1 MKITAL
7 EVEGF
12 GVWTGLRLDSLA
24 DGLNVFYG
32 PNEAGKSTLMQFVRS
47 VLYGFTPER
56 RRFFP
61 PVHGGRHG
69 GSLFVAGPQGEF
81 QVARFDHSAEGPLE
95 EELRIAGADGFQHGD
110 ELLRAIL
117 CQIDEAIY
125 NNVFAVGLQELQEL
139 ATLNDTEAAAL
150 LYNLSVGLDRVSL
163 VEVMRE
169 LHGSRNRL
177 LDAGGGACQV
187 VDLLAERDKLRTEIE
202 QFAALGNRYG
212 RLAAER
218 DQMDRETAQLEEE
231 SRQLG
236 HELRILEIAQ
246 AARPRLEHRRTLDH
260 QLEAL
265 GPVDEFREADVPRL
279 DQLVGAIDERQKQ
292 STALE
297 SEWQE
302 LRRKADAL
310 EVHVAVLRQAPRIE
324 AFAEQEDWIR
334 ALEARIL
341 ELEAEVAEADGQW
354 KTLCDRL
361 KLPEGDL
368 PKFSPRSLA
377 ALRPVAE
384 EARRCRQRLEDV
396 RAQVT
401 AGQEAHESLAKQI
414 RTSLDARGERHLS
427 EATER
432 VGGLVSQLRRRLQ
445 IDERLEQ
452 MERHHHELNEQH
464 RRLTEQQL
472 LPGSTLVVLGGLFVA
487 GVALILLTAT
497 NLLAPN
503 SLLGAAG
510 WPLAILGALATGTAV
525 IMKLSM
531 ERSNARRMENC
542 HRQLRML
549 HGQVQE
555 AKHEREALDRQLP
568 HGSGSLK
575 ARLEAAERELA
586 SLEELVPLDAQREAA
601 RRESDAG
608 ASRVQEAAADLAAA
622 RRRWEEALAAAGF
635 PKGLSPKQVRH
646 LAARAG
652 EMKDLRDRL
661 QRHRED
667 LGQRSQELENL
678 TGRIAQLAGDLGVE
692 VSGKAPVEQLHA
704 LVAHLRDQEARWK
717 QRRELVQQARQLRRR
732 RLRARLAV
740 ARLKRRRRQLLDQA
754 GVHDEAEFRRRAA
767 DHARGLQLRGEREAL
782 QREIDA
788 AIAGY
793 CPEEEICRQIDRAQ
807 GVNLEGRREQLQK
820 RIEACAAQL
829 KQRYEKR
836 GQLLEQLKAVAE
848 NRGPAAKRLELAT
861 VEKRLEESVRRWQ
874 VLAVTHQVLEQVRK
888 TYEQTR
894 QPETLQEATRYLR
907 RLTQEHYRRVWTPL
921 DEDVLVLDDAD
932 GRAVPVEL
940 LSRGTREQLFLSLR
954 LALADSYG
962 RRGVLLPMILD
973 DVLVNFDA
981 QRAKAAA
988 GAVRDFSAA
997 GHQVFVFTCHEH
1009 IAKLF
1014 QALRV
1019 EVHELPDHAQSRPMV
1034 SLVRKP
1040 AARQAKR
1047 RPPEEAPLEVVAAIP
1062 PSPPPEPA
1070 PPAGEPPAR
1079 EPMEELPP
1087 WEEDDT
1093 EPPGVLAVPP
1103 VDVDAAVGIFDLVD
1117 SAAESLYEESLYEE
1131 DARLRPFDGPDA
1143 EGAEAA

>member
-1 MKITAL
+1 VKITAL

-12 GVWTGLRLDSLA
+12 GVWTGLRLDALA

-69 GSLFVAGPQGEF
+69 GSLFVVGPQGEF
-81 QVARFDHSAEGPLE
+81 QIARLDRSGEGPPD

-177 LDAGGGACQV
+177 LDSGGGACQV
-187 VDLLAERDKLRTEIE
+187 VELVAERDKLRAEIE

-265 GPVDEFREADVPRL
+265 GPVGDFREADVQRL
-279 DQLVGAIDERQKQ
+279 DQLAGAVEERQRQ
-292 STALE
+292 YAALE
-297 SEWQE
+297 GEWQE
-302 LRRKADAL
+302 LRRKTDAL
-310 EVHVAVLRQAPRIE
+310 AIHAAVLRQAPRIE
-324 AFAEQEDWIR
+324 ALAEQEDWIR
-334 ALEARIL
+334 ALETRIL
-341 ELEAEVAEADGQW
+341 ELETEVAEADGQW

-361 KLPEGDL
+361 KLPDGGL

-384 EARRCRQRLEDV
+384 AARRCRQRLEDV
-396 RAQVT
+396 RAQVV

-414 RTSLDARGERHLS
+414 RTSLDARGERHLA

-432 VGGLVSQLRRRLQ
+432 LGGLVTQLRRRIQ
-445 IDERLEQ
+445 IDERLSQ
-452 MERHHHELNEQH
+452 MHRHHDELNDQG

-487 GVALILLTAT
+487 GVALILMTLSNVLT
-497 NLLAPN
+497 PN
-503 SLLGAAG
+503 SLLGAMA
-510 WPLAILGALATGTAV
+510 WPLAILGILATGAAV
-525 IMKLSM
+525 IMKLAM

-549 HGQVQE
+549 HGQMQE
-555 AKHEREALDRQLP
+555 TKHEREALDRQLP
-568 HGSGSLK
+568 RGSGSLK

-601 RRESDAG
+601 RRESDA
-608 ASRVQEAAADLAAA
+608 AATRVQEAEADLATA
-622 RRRWEEALAAAGF
+622 RRRWEDALAAAGF

-646 LAARAG
+646 LTARAG
-652 EMKDLRDRL
+652 EMKDLQDRL
-661 QRHRED
+661 QRRRED
-667 LGQRSQELENL
+667 LGQRSKELESL

-692 VSGKAPVEQLHA
+692 VSGKSPVEQVHA
-704 LVAHLRDQEARWK
+704 LVAQLRDEQARW
-717 QRRELVQQARQLRRR
+717 QERRQLVQQSRQLRRR
-732 RLRARLAV
+732 RLRAKLAL

-767 DHARGLQLRGEREAL
+767 DHARGLQLRGEREAV

-793 CPEEEICRQIDRAQ
+793 CPEEEICRQIDQTQ
-807 GVNLEGRREQLQK
+807 GANLETRREQLQK
-820 RIEACAAQL
+820 RIEACTAQL

-894 QPETLQEATRYLR
+894 QPETLQEATGYLR

-954 LALADSYG
+954 LALADSYA
-962 RRGVLLPMILD
+962 RRGVHLPMILD
-973 DVLVNFDA
+973 DVLVNFDT

-988 GAVRDFSAA
+988 GALRDFSAA
-997 GHQVFVFTCHEH
+997 GHQLFVFTCHEH
-1009 IAKLF
+1009 IARLF
-1014 QALRV
+1014 QSLRV
-1019 EVHELPDHAQSRPMV
+1019 EVHELPDHAQSRPLMT
-1034 SLVRKP
+1034 LVRKP
-1040 AARQAKR
+1040 AARQPKR
-1047 RPPEEAPLEVVAAIP
+1047 RPPEEAPLEVVAVAP
-1062 PSPPPEPA
+1062 SSPPPQSASAPN
-1070 PPAGEPPAR
+1070 PPAAERPAR

-1093 EPPGVLAVPP
+1093 EPPGEPAVLRG
-1103 VDVDAAVGIFDLVD
+1103 DDAELFDLVD
-1117 SAAESLYEESLYEE
+1117 SDAEPFYEE
-1131 DARLRPFDGPDA
+1131 DARPQQFDDPDA